1 MIRWGEDLGAPAVV
15 AAASIVTDTYKPTWS
30 KPVGIGLAVAGYVL
44 NYMRIGG
51 QFTKN
56 LGIAAAPWAM
66 LSIYDYIKGG
76 VGLTA
81 PVSGGRL
88 VMRPTGRLASST
100 IVSPGLAR
108 SEETV
113 SVCKP

>member
-15 AAASIVTDTYKPTWS
+15 AAASIATDTYKPTWS

-76 VGLTA
+76 IGA
-81 PVSGGRL
+81 PVSSGSRL
-88 VMRPTGRLASST
+88 VMRPTARLGSST
-100 IVSPGLAR
+100 VVSPAYAR
-108 SEETV
+108 QDETV
-113 SVCKP
+113 SLITP

>member
-30 KPVGIGLAVAGYVL
+30 KPVGIGLAVVGYVL

-66 LSIYDYIKGG
+66 VSIYDYIRGG
-76 VGLTA
+76 IGA
-81 PVSGGRL
+81 PVSSGSKL
-88 VMRPTGRLASST
+88 VMRTTGRLAAST
-100 IVSPGLAR
+100 IVSPGFAR

>member
-15 AAASIVTDTYKPTWS
+15 AVADVVTEMYKPTWNA
-30 KPVGIGLAVAGYVL
+30 PAGIILSVAGYVL
-44 NYMRIGG
+44 GGYMRIGG

-66 LSIYDYIKGG
+66 KAIYSYVKGG
-76 VGLTA
+76 IGVTA
-81 PVSGGRL
+81 PASGRL

>member
-1 MIRWGEDLGAPAVV
+1 V
-15 AAASIVTDTYKPTWS
+15 AAADIITTTQKPEWYG
-30 KPVGIGLAVAGYVL
+30 PVGIALAAAGYVL
-44 NYMRIGG
+44 GGYMRIGG
-51 QFTKN
+51 AFTKN

-66 LSIYDYIKGG
+66 KAIYEYIKGG
-76 VGLTA
+76 IGA

-88 VMRPTGRLASST
+88 VMSSASSGRLATST
-100 IVSPGLAR
+100 IVSPAFTR